1 MAYIL
6 IQITHIERVV
16 ELFNLFI
23 CKDRHVVVV
32 VVSVA
37 VFQRMAV
44 ETNKAQRSAHHS
56 LFVYFVY
63 GWMDCSDDY

>member
-6 IQITHIERVV
+6 IQITHIERVL

-32 VVSVA
+32 VSVA
-37 VFQRMAV
+37 VFQTMAV
-44 ETNKAQRSAHHS
+44 ETSKAPRSAPH
-56 LFVYFVY
+56 F
-63 GWMDCSDDY
+63 